1 MRRGGVAIVLG
12 LIMLTS
18 MLANMNLEPESHSQL
33 EENDSSFSN
42 SDVTITYSNGP
53 TSGQSVTGLYTVS
66 FTLGGTSTV
75 SSMLVEIS
83 DGVSW
88 TTVTNLTSSPWL
100 TYLDST
106 SYSNGTYSLRTTAY
120 D

>member
-1 MRRGGVAIVLG
+1 MKDNPEPLTFMRRGGVALVLG

-18 MLANMNLEPESHSQL
+18 MLANINLEPDSYSQL

-88 TTVTNLTSSPWL
+88 TTVTNLTSSPW
-100 TYLDST
+100 
-106 SYSNGTYSLRTTAY
+106 
-120 D
+120 